1 MWLRP
6 RIVVVKPRRAVGSGA
21 TVAAADADAAADG
34 AAEAVGAAL
43 GAALAPSVAVGP
55 DPAGTDGAAD
65 ALGARL
71 GVAGVGVGGSVAGCG
86 VTDST
91 GPGVRS
97 VSHRYLGP
105 DAANVPAGPE
115 FWFRKTTP
123 TIARP
128 RIAMPAMIG
137 VR

>member
-1 MWLRP
+1 VG
-6 RIVVVKPRRAVGSGA
+6 VVEAE
-21 TVAAADADAAADG
+21 AAGDG
-34 AAEAVGAAL
+34 AAEAVGATE
-43 GAALAPSVAVGP
+43 GAAVAPPVAIAP
-55 DPAGTDGAAD
+55 DPEGADGAAD
-65 ALGARL
+65 ALGAGL
-71 GVAGVGVGGSVAGCG
+71 GVGGVGVGGSVAGCG

-91 GPGVRS
+91 GPGVSS
-97 VSHRYLGP
+97 VLHRYLGP